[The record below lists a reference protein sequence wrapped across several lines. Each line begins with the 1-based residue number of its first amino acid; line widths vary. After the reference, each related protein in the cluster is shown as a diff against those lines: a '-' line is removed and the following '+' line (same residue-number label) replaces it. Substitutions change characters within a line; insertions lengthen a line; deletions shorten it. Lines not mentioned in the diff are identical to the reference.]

1 MENEEINDTINNPA
15 QQNQDN
21 YDDLLVSIEAGQG
34 QLNLLIAV
42 ADDPALRQKIID
54 EYEAELPPTIR
65 AYRVE
70 LAREEPSL
78 RAAVASV
85 VETDE
90 YLRQGGAA
98 VVTVTGAEKLLFLKF
113 GDGSEDTKS
122 QQEKFF
128 GYLQWTREAL
138 RQFPF
143 SIVLWVTA
151 QLEKELAKKS
161 PDFWSWR
168 KGVFRFQSTTK
179 AAISSR
185 ELSEMLPFIETR
197 LFSESDD
204 PEDFLLPLADLQH
217 LITQTE
223 QQRGLK
229 YPSLSSLYASMGK
242 LYKNRLERGECQD
255 YLQEQALAIEYF
267 QKAIDLQKKLGDRA
281 GMAISWVQLGDI
293 QRNRGNWDE
302 AEKLYRQS
310 LEIETELGDRARMA
324 SSWASLGNIERFR
337 GNWDE
342 AEKLYRQS
350 LEIETELGD
359 LAGMASSWGV
369 LGDIQRN
376 RGHWDEA
383 EKLYRQSLDLRT
395 ELGDL
400 AGMASSWGVLGDIQ
414 RNRGNWDEAEKL
426 YRESL
431 YLRTELG
438 QELELADSLNNLAG
452 LYESQGRYESA
463 ELLLV
468 QALEM
473 RKRILGVNH
482 PDVASSLNNLANL
495 YYSQGRYEEAEPL
508 YLQALKMKKRI
519 LGVNHPDVASSLNN
533 LASLYSSQGRYEQA
547 EPLYVQTLEIFKR
560 ILGENHPHTIA
571 VQKNLDRFR
580 DEMQAK
586 MNQD

>member
-1 MENEEINDTINNPA
+1 MDREKIGSLSSNKLQE
-15 QQNQDN
+15 NQDN
-21 YDDLLVSIEAGQG
+21 YDDLLVSIAAGQG

-42 ADDPALRQKIID
+42 GDDPELRREII
-54 EYEAELPPTIR
+54 EQYETELSPNIR

-70 LAREEPSL
+70 LAQREPSL

-122 QQEKFF
+122 PQEKFF

-151 QLEKELAKKS
+151 QLEKELAKKA

-185 ELSEMLPFIETR
+185 ELSEMLPFIEPR

-204 PEDFLLPLADLQH
+204 PEDFLLPLADLQQ
-217 LITQTE
+217 LIIQTE

-229 YPSLSSLYASMGK
+229 DPSLSSLYASIGK
-242 LYKNRLERGECQD
+242 IYKNRIERGECQD
-255 YLQEQALAIEYF
+255 YVQEQALAIEYF
-267 QKAIDLQKKLGDRA
+267 QKAITLQKKLD
-281 GMAISWVQLGDI
+281 
-293 QRNRGNWDE
+293 
-302 AEKLYRQS
+302 
-310 LEIETELGDRARMA
+310 
-324 SSWASLGNIERFR
+324 
-337 GNWDE
+337 
-342 AEKLYRQS
+342 
-350 LEIETELGD
+350 
-359 LAGMASSWGV
+359 
-369 LGDIQRN
+369 
-376 RGHWDEA
+376 
-383 EKLYRQSLDLRT
+383 
-395 ELGDL
+395 
-400 AGMASSWGVLGDIQ
+400 
-414 RNRGNWDEAEKL
+414 
-426 YRESL
+426 
-431 YLRTELG
+431 
-438 QELELADSLNNLAG
+438 QELELADSLNNRAE
-452 LYESQGRYESA
+452 LYRFQGRDEQA
-463 ELLLV
+463 EPLLV

-473 RKRILGVNH
+473 RKRILGE
-482 PDVASSLNNLANL
+482 D
-495 YYSQGRYEEAEPL
+495 
-508 YLQALKMKKRI
+508 
-519 LGVNHPDVASSLNN
+519 HPDVASSLNN
-533 LASLYSSQGRYEQA
+533 LASLYKSQGRYEDA
-547 EPLYVQTLEIFKR
+547 EPLYVQALEMRKRIFGEDHPDLASSLNNLAELYRSQGRYEEAEPLYVQALEIRKRILGEHHPDVASSLNNLALLYKSQGRYKDAEPLLVQALEMRKRILGENHPSVATSLNNLALLYKSQGRYKDAEPLLVQALEMRNRIFGEDHPSVASSLNNLASLYYSQGRYEEAEYLLVQALEIFKR
-560 ILGENHPHTIA
+560 IFGEDHPHTIA